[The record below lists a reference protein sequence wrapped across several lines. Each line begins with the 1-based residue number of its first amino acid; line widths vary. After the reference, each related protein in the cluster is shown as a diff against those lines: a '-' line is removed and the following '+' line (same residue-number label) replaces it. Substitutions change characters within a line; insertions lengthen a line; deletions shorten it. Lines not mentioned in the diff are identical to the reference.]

1 MELSSYISAS
11 LDEGLGTFRS
21 SISTKKLTMQL
32 IILPAWV
39 MAILLVATRF

>member
-1 MELSSYISAS
+1 
-11 LDEGLGTFRS
+11 
-21 SISTKKLTMQL
+21 MQL